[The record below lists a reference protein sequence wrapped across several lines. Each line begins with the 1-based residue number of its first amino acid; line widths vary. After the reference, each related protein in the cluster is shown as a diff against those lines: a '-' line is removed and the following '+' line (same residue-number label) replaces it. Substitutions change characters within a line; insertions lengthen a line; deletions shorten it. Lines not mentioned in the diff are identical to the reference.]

1 LQEGAEDEVMAF
13 KDVLLQLS
21 SYPEPT
27 PQTAVD
33 QAVAFAKAMDA
44 RITAIACEIVVHA
57 PGSVLAPALLDVKGI
72 IAAEHRKSVA
82 NARALVEAFE
92 SAAKKRGVSYQ
103 PILEAC
109 ENSQVPD
116 LVTEYARLSDVTMI
130 PLSDEAD
137 FQHFVAEAVIFG
149 SGRPVIVFPAKLKT
163 GASGAFDVI
172 GVAWDFSRPAA
183 RAVAD
188 SLSLLQ
194 RAKTVRVITVA
205 EDKPIEA
212 RHSAPELAKH
222 LALHGIEAVLDTEHA
237 AGRSIGQVLAD
248 YAAARQLDLL
258 VMGAY
263 GHSRMREFI
272 LGGATKSILNA
283 PPTPVLL
290 SH

>member
-1 LQEGAEDEVMAF
+1 MAF

-44 RITAIACEIVVHA
+44 RITAIACEIVVHV

-72 IAAEHRKSVA
+72 IAAEHRKSAA
-82 NARALVEAFE
+82 NACALVEAFE

-109 ENSQVPD
+109 DNSQVPD

-149 SGRPVIVFPAKLKT
+149 SGRPVIVFPAKPKT

-205 EDKPIEA
+205 EDKPIET
-212 RHSAPELAKH
+212 RRSAPELAKH